1 MILIDTSIYATNEVM
16 THEKFANDERAKE
29 WHFCEKCE
37 LIVPPRSWHCTSC
50 KVCQLKRD
58 HHCMFAS
65 NCIGLYNHRYFIAF
79 LIHFFI
85 GTTYCFFYNSYYIW
99 IEHADYYLTWLTPL
113 KMIFPMFMLFLNTAE
128 ATLFIYMLVLIGSVF
143 SGVLLIYHG
152 KLIVRNA
159 TTHEKN
165 KGAYDMGLMEN
176 LKIVFGDKPFHCILW
191 PFMKSEITE
200 TYWSPAESEKS
211 K

>member
-1 MILIDTSIYATNEVM
+1 MMLVDTSVFATSEVM
-16 THEKFANDERAKE
+16 TAERFKTDEKAKQ
-29 WHFCEKCE
+29 WHFCDKCE
-37 LIVPPRSWHCTSC
+37 IIVPPRSWHCPSC
-50 KVCQLKRD
+50 NVCILKRD

-79 LIHFFI
+79 LIYFFI

-99 IEHADYYLTWLTPL
+99 VVHGDSYINWLTPV
-113 KMIFPMFMLFLNTAE
+113 KMIFPMFMMFFNSAEVTLLF
-128 ATLFIYMLVLIGSVF
+128 YMLIIIGSVF

-152 KLIVRNA
+152 RLIVRNA

-165 KGAYDMGLMEN
+165 KGNYDMGTMEN
-176 LKIVFGDKPFHCILW
+176 LKIVFGENPLYSLLW
-191 PFMKSEITE
+191 PFTKSNITE

-211 K
+211 R